1 LTSDTVAY
9 SGQLGSF
16 DGLTCHETFPGP
28 QPPIWIAGFCHERG
42 AAVAA
47 EAFDGVILPPM
58 LTSDAVA
65 AAVTRIRSA
74 CEKIGRDPASIR
86 IVAPVV
92 TAPDMDD
99 VETRS
104 ISAGRLVTYLQY
116 ALYGDVLATTNG
128 WDLDVVR
135 EMRAH
140 PQLMGAPRAAD
151 LTYHRH
157 QMIDG
162 PGAVLPWSWILDCSA
177 IGSVDDC
184 VRSLQRFIDAGA
196 DEIATYGSTPRQNAK
211 LIEAWR
217 QRDGA

>member
-1 LTSDTVAY
+1 
-9 SGQLGSF
+9 
-16 DGLTCHETFPGP
+16 LTCHETFPGP

-58 LTSDAVA
+58 LTPDAVA

-140 PQLMGAPRAAD
+140 PQLTGAPRAAD